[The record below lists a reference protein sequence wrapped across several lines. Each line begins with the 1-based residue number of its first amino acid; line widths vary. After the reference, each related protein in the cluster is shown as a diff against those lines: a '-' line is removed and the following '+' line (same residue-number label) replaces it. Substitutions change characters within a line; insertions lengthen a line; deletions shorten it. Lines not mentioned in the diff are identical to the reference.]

1 MNIPNPD
8 FETNQLAGFGLSDRR
23 QMLKRLG
30 LGALGLTGLNLL
42 ASQVQ
47 AATQTSDTDQ
57 DVAVLQFALNLE
69 YLEAEY
75 YTYAVT
81 GHGIEEEGVEV
92 FGSGNPGHTK
102 VKDNPKVPFADRDV
116 ELYATEIAQ
125 DERRHVTFIRTALQ
139 SLGVTPAARP
149 EINLAT
155 SWNKLA
161 RAAGLV
167 AADGFFNPFADD
179 VSFLLGA
186 FVFEDVGV
194 TAYHGG
200 APLLGNKS
208 VLSAAAGILA
218 VEAYHAAIVRTT
230 LLEEGREVIQAVK
243 KISDLRDAL
252 DGSSDLDEGI
262 SKRGGISNLVPT
274 DHNGIAFARTV
285 RQVLNIVY
293 FAQDVDRGVFFPTG
307 INPG

>member
-1 MNIPNPD
+1 
-8 FETNQLAGFGLSDRR
+8 
-23 QMLKRLG
+23 MLKRLG

-42 ASQVQ
+42 ASRVQ
-47 AATQTSDTDQ
+47 AQTQTQTSGADQ

-92 FGSGNPGHTK
+92 FGSGNPGQTK
-102 VKDNPKVPFADRDV
+102 VKDNPKVPFADPDV
-116 ELYATEIAQ
+116 ELYAREIAQ

-139 SLGVTPAARP
+139 SLGITPAARP

-167 AADGFFNPFADD
+167 PADGFFNPFASD
-179 VSFLLGA
+179 VNFLLGA

-194 TAYHGG
+194 TAFHGA
-200 APLLGNKS
+200 APLLTNKDI
-208 VLSAAAGILA
+208 LSAAAGILA
-218 VEAYHAAIVRTT
+218 VEAYHAAIIRTT
-230 LLEEGREVIQAVK
+230 LFEEGSEVIQAVK

-252 DGSSDLDEGI
+252 DGPSDIDEGI
-262 SKRGGISNLVPT
+262 SRRGGLSNLVPT
-274 DHNGIAFARTV
+274 DKNGIAFARTV

-293 FAQDVDRGVFFPTG
+293 FAQGVDRGGFFPTG

>member
-8 FETNQLAGFGLSDRR
+8 FETNPLITFGRSDRR

-42 ASQVQ
+42 GSRAQ
-47 AATQTSDTDQ
+47 AQTSDTNQ
-57 DVAVLQFALNLE
+57 DIAVLQFALNLE

-75 YTYAVT
+75 YTYAAT
-81 GHGIEEEGVEV
+81 GHGIEQEGVDV
-92 FGSGNPGHTK
+92 FGSGNPGHTR

-116 ELYATEIAQ
+116 ELYAKEIAQ

-167 AADGFFNPFADD
+167 PADGFFNPFANDLN
-179 VSFLLGA
+179 FLLGA

-194 TAYHGG
+194 TAFHGA
-200 APLLGNKS
+200 APLLTNKN

-218 VEAYHAAIVRTT
+218 VEAYHAAIIRTT
-230 LLEEGREVIQAVK
+230 LFDKGHEVVEAVK

-252 DGSSDLDEGI
+252 DGPSDIDEGI
-262 SKRGGISNLVPT
+262 SRRAGLSNIVPT
-274 DHNGIAFARTV
+274 DNNGIAFSRTV

-293 FAQDVDRGVFFPTG
+293 FAPDVDRGGFFPTG

>member
-1 MNIPNPD
+1 MKNPSPE
-8 FETNQLAGFGLSDRR
+8 FAINQLITPNLSSRR

-30 LGALGLTGLNLL
+30 LGAAGLTGLNSL
-42 ASQVQ
+42 ASRAQ
-47 AATQTSDTDQ
+47 AQAQTSGPSE

-81 GHGIEEEGVEV
+81 GHGIEEEGVGV
-92 FGSGNPGHTK
+92 FGSGDAGTTE
-102 VKDNPKVPFADRDV
+102 VKQNPKVPFADSGV
-116 ELYATEIAQ
+116 EQYAQEIAQ
-125 DERRHVTFIRTALQ
+125 DERRHVTYIRIALQ
-139 SLGVTPAARP
+139 SLGITPVARP
-149 EINLAT
+149 QINLNT

-167 AADGFFNPFADD
+167 PADGFFNPFAND
-179 VSFLLGA
+179 VNFLLGA

-194 TAYHGG
+194 TAYHGA
-200 APLLGNKS
+200 APLLTNKN

-218 VEAYHAAIVRTT
+218 VEAYHAAVIRTT
-230 LLEEGREVIQAVK
+230 LFEEGNAVIAAVK

-252 DGSSDLDEGI
+252 DGPSNDDQGI
-262 SKRGGISNLVPT
+262 RMNGTANLVPS
-274 DHNGIAFARTV
+274 DNDGIAFARTV

-293 FAQDVDRGVFFPTG
+293 FAPDATHGGFFPRG